1 MRDEDDL
8 LAAEYALGTLD
19 HETRERV
26 QFRLLHDPAF
36 QRSVM
41 AWEERFSPL
50 AEHLAPADAPADLW
64 DGFDDSPDQR
74 DLVFAT
80 TLKAAEGEWIEVA
93 DGAEKKLLF
102 ADRKLGTESFLLR
115 LAPDAMLPGHAH
127 RMAEECL
134 MLEGEMDIGD
144 LHLVAGD
151 FHVFAAG
158 TRHPR
163 LSSET
168 GALAYLRGEL
178 HEKIS

>member
-41 AWEERFSPL
+41 VWEERFSPL
-50 AEHLAPADAPADLW
+50 AEHLSPADAPADLW
-64 DGFDDSPDQR
+64 DGFDESR
-74 DLVFAT
+74 DGGAPVFAT
-80 TLKAAEGEWIEVA
+80 TLKAAEGDWIEIA
-93 DGAEKKLLF
+93 EGAEKKLLF
-102 ADRKLGTESFLLR
+102 VDRKLGTESFLLR
-115 LAPDAMLPGHAH
+115 LAPDAKMPGHAH

-151 FHVFAAG
+151 FHVLSAG
-158 TRHPR
+158 SRHPP

-168 GALAYLRGEL
+168 GALAYVRGEL
-178 HEKIS
+178 HENIS